1 MKDKVRIILVG
12 DVTGPIGRI
21 MFQKHIGRLKREH
34 HADAVIVNG
43 ENSSNTGR
51 GITSKIAKAFIHNGA
66 NMITSGNH
74 IWAAKEIYSYLDEHD
89 DLLRPANFP
98 SECPGKGVGTFEVEG
113 ITIGVMNIQGQIFM
127 SHHVDSPWRTAES
140 LLTYLKPKTNIIIC
154 DFHAEATSEKVAM
167 GFFLDGKVSA
177 VVGTHTHV
185 QTADDR
191 ILPKGTGYITDLG
204 MTGSLN
210 SFIGM
215 KPSPIMQRFLTQM
228 PHRFEVDTS
237 SPVVMSG
244 VLIEVDTASGHTT
257 HIERIRV
264 IDDEIQFDEE
274 DKKS

>member
-1 MKDKVRIILVG
+1 MKSKVRIILVG

-21 MFQKHIGRLKREH
+21 MFQKHIGRLKQEY

-51 GITSKIAKAFIHNGA
+51 GITSRIAKFFRHNGA
-66 NMITSGNH
+66 DLITSGNH
-74 IWAAKEIYSYLDEHD
+74 IWAMKEIYSYLDDHT

-98 SECPGKGVGTFEVEG
+98 SGCPGKGVGVFEVDG
-113 ITIGVMNIQGQIFM
+113 INIGVMNLQGQIYM
-127 SHHVDSPWRTAES
+127 SQHVDSPWRSAES
-140 LLTYLKPKTNIIIC
+140 LLTYLRPKTNIIIC

-167 GFFLDGKVSA
+167 GYFLDGKVSA
-177 VVGTHTHV
+177 VVGTHTHI

-191 ILPKGTGYITDLG
+191 ILPKGTAYITDLG

-215 KPSPIMQRFLTQM
+215 KPEPIMQKFLTQM

-237 SPVVMSG
+237 SPVVLCGAM
-244 VLIEVDTASGHTT
+244 IEIDTATGRAT

-264 IDDEIQFDEE
+264 IDDEIQFEDE
-274 DKKS
+274 